1 MGPPMPHVPVCARD
15 RFDRSRAL
23 AGSMAMTGQV
33 RPGAGAAGR
42 PIQFTPQ
49 SAFDEARRH
58 SRRVRVLKT
67 ALPVLA
73 AAIAVSF
80 IGYSWFITPA
90 KISLD
95 LAASGIVD
103 GKLVMASPKLDGFTK
118 SKLPY
123 TMTASRAIQEFGNMD
138 RFELEDI
145 TALLPV
151 SDKVK
156 ADIKAA
162 TGVFDNKTQKLD
174 ITSPIKIVT
183 SDGMNADL
191 TDAKIDIKTG
201 RLETAKPVDIRLEN
215 SRIQADSFIAE
226 DQGKVLIFE
235 NNVRMVLRPDELK
248 SRQKAQDDA
257 AKAAKDP
264 SAAKTS
270 QDKKQ

>member
-1 MGPPMPHVPVCARD
+1 M
-15 RFDRSRAL
+15 
-23 AGSMAMTGQV
+23 AGSMAMTGNMT
-33 RPGAGAAGR
+33 PEHSAHGR
-42 PIQFTPQ
+42 PVQFTPQ
-49 SAFDEARRH
+49 AAFDEARRH
-58 SRRVRVLKT
+58 SRRVRILKT

-73 AAIAVSF
+73 VAIALAF
-80 IGYSWFITPA
+80 IGYSWIITPA

-123 TMTASRAIQEFGNMD
+123 TMTATRAIQEFGNMD
-138 RFELEDI
+138 RFELEGI

-162 TGVFDNKTQKLD
+162 TGVFDNKAQKLD
-174 ITSPIKIVT
+174 ITSPIRIVT

-215 SRIQADSFIAE
+215 SRIQANSFIAE

-248 SRQKAQDDA
+248 NRQKAQDEA
-257 AKAAKDP
+257 AKAGKQAT
-264 SAAKTS
+264 AADKTS
-270 QDKKQ
+270 QDVKK